1 MKIFRTRRQYPAA
14 PPAKNESKGPKKNR
28 PHFLCKKKRKVKN
41 KCPAKTKINH
51 DFLWKSE

>member
-1 MKIFRTRRQYPAA
+1 MQYPAA
-14 PPAKNESKGPKKNR
+14 PPAKNESKGPKKIGPIFYAR
-28 PHFLCKKKRKVKN
+28 KKRKVKN

>member
-1 MKIFRTRRQYPAA
+1 MQ
-14 PPAKNESKGPKKNR
+14 E
-28 PHFLCKKKRKVKN
+28 KRKVKN